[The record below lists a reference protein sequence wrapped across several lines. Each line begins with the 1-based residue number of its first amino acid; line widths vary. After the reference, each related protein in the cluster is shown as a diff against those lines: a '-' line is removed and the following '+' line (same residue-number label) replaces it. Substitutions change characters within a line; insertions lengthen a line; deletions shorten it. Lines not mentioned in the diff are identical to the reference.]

1 MLEICKETRCFDQV
15 NRMAIPPQFREHL
28 KKGAVIVKSVHNDP
42 CLVIFPLADWER
54 FSASVTASYTGRDQ
68 ARAERKLANRS
79 ERVNLDSAGRIMVKD
94 DFKAFAK
101 LDREA
106 LVVGVAGRIELWN
119 QAEWDAYNAD
129 DNKDDID
136 LSGASYSQPVQTVQP
151 VQTK

>member
-28 KKGAVIVKSVHNDP
+28 RQGAVIVKSIHNDP

-54 FSASVTASYTGRDQ
+54 FSASVTASYTGKLQ
-68 ARAERKLANRS
+68 ARAERKLADRS
-79 ERVNLDSAGRIMVKD
+79 ERINLDSAGRIMLKE

-101 LDREA
+101 LDKEV

-129 DNKDDID
+129 DSDDDID
-136 LSGASYSQPVQTVQP
+136 LSGASYSPLPQPGLP
-151 VQTK
+151 G